1 MARFLLLIPLLLT
14 LFLSNGCGTT
24 SGSKRTGYSKDAM
37 MYQCIQQGMT
47 SKCKTAKQKGISARE
62 YRSGG
67 STALGLC
74 IDKKGCSVDVLKWIL
89 ANGGNKSQTWYY
101 SKKGRWGSQDAI
113 HASVNKDRIKFVQ
126 YLSTLPDW
134 KPNQL
139 SRLGWTPLSY
149 VKSYDMYHLLI
160 KSGADSNKISKNSK
174 TGAWKKYNL
183 VWYFAARDEKLALE
197 LLNTNNY
204 AANYK
209 GSGRST
215 LIRAAK
221 AGHEKLVKAL
231 IRKGANIYDKEPRTN
246 KNYKTLLAN
255 AKSKKE
261 AAKRKKYARAYYRTI
276 KFSGGEYKGQARKTG
291 KTYQPYGKG
300 TFTNRNKVKVVS
312 NEWQNFSSAYGVS
325 ISLPSYWGTIYKFK
339 ADRLKNYNIA
349 GQVTYTKYNKSLAK
363 KGVKPEFLAF
373 NNVRLSHDIRTLKS
387 YQFNSRDIG
396 TPKLPPGYLGLIDNQ
411 ERKQGWGRFVTP
423 GNQVYFGGFKDDLFH
438 GNGSKFYYSKNDSFS
453 GNYFKSFKVGPG
465 SRFTNGYSRQA
476 HYKLGQEE
484 GWVKYGKNIYRK
496 QKMGKNRSTLHPI
509 GWNGVI
515 ENIKNG
521 KVIKSYDFS
530 KAANY
535 TLCETSN
542 LMWNKVIQVPGKS
555 CTRARTG
562 FYPSGSKRLKNLK
575 LRGPAPYKIIN
586 ADIEN
591 LFGKATTTGYYR
603 KGVGHLVLRDFRTLK
618 PYWMG
623 GVKDHKKHGK
633 GFCEYNKQLEPCEM
647 NVGVRI
653 DDLHNSRVL
662 AAKIKAEQEKQ
673 QKCTR
678 GYNNGISK
686 IDKLANFGLG
696 KCDRYLND
704 QQNALNTVIRKTNCA
719 ACGQRAFKLAGGNV
733 SECLKK
739 KRRSLRYMSKP
750 SSYMQ
755 IGPHCVSR
763 QEARSLDSEFRTLK
777 RQVIQDLTS
786 IESSSQRLRAEYKR
800 IIWPKLDAI
809 ENRKNARIMGMINA
823 VQKSARDIMRQ
834 RQRAHNQQ
842 MGNIRQRQQIQRKV
856 KQRQQVFQNRMATQ
870 QRNNQYTRTRTA
882 RLPKTKRDPYAAL
895 EASCKKRGLKFLG
908 DRCEVKTPTITF
920 PGRACYDPSGKTCKT
935 GETIYYNRKNG
946 QYEASVTRSDQSI
959 KNATHSGTS
968 SANGTSNNGNGKSK
982 NGETGS
988 NHSNKT
994 VEKGAIKV
1002 ESIAYCWPNK
1012 KKTKW
1017 LCHGP
1022 TQRTLIFGT
1031 LDGELDLVGCGKTN
1045 KSRRKTFKDG
1055 HLYYCELSLES
1066 YSDDV
1071 ATIYNVPNSY
1081 LQARNQYQC
1090 KRGRSYCRDKVGSFS
1105 P

>member
-1 MARFLLLIPLLLT
+1 MNRLLLLIPLLLAL
-14 LFLSNGCGTT
+14 LFTNGCGTT

-37 MYQCIQQGMT
+37 MYQCIQQGMI
-47 SKCKTAKQKGISARE
+47 SKCETAKQKGLTARE

-67 STALGLC
+67 NSALGLC
-74 IDKKGCSVDVLKWIL
+74 IDRKRCSVDVLKWIL

-101 SKKGRWGSQDAI
+101 KQKGRWWDRDAV
-113 HASVNKDRIKFVQ
+113 HASAGKDRIKFIQ

-134 KPNQL
+134 NPNQL
-139 SRLGWTPLSY
+139 SRSGWAPLAY
-149 VKSYDMYHLLI
+149 AQSYDMYHLLVN
-160 KSGADSNKISKNSK
+160 SGADTNKMSKNLK
-174 TGAWKKYNL
+174 TGAWNKQNL
-183 VWYFAARDEKLALE
+183 VWYFAGRDEKLALE
-197 LLNTNNY
+197 LLDTNIY
-204 AANYK
+204 AANHK
-209 GSGRST
+209 VAGKST

-231 IRKGANIYDKEPRTN
+231 IAKGANINDKEPKTY

-261 AAKRKKYARAYYRTI
+261 AAKRKKYAKAYYRTI
-276 KFSGGEYKGQARKTG
+276 KFSGGEYKGQARKRG
-291 KTYQPYGKG
+291 KIYQPYGKG
-300 TFTNRNKVKVVS
+300 TFVNKHKVKVIS
-312 NEWQNFSSAYGVS
+312 DEWQNFSSANGVS
-325 ISLPSYWGTIYKFK
+325 ISLPDYWGIIYKFK
-339 ADRLKNYNIA
+339 ADRLTNYNIA
-349 GQVTYTKYNKSLAK
+349 GKVTYTKHNKSLEKRGMKSAS
-363 KGVKPEFLAF
+363 LAF
-373 NNVRLSHDIRTLKS
+373 TNVRLSHDIRILKS
-387 YQFNSRDIG
+387 YRFNSREIG
-396 TPKLPPGYLGLIDNQ
+396 TPKLPQGYMGLIDNQ
-411 ERKQGWGRFVTP
+411 GRKQGWGRFVTP

-438 GNGSKFYYSKNDSFS
+438 GNGSKFYYSKDDSFS
-453 GNYFKSFKVGPG
+453 GNYFKSFKVGAG
-465 SRFTNGYSRQA
+465 SRSTKGFTRQA

-484 GWVKYGKNIYRK
+484 GWIKYGKTLYRA
-496 QKMGKNRSTLHPI
+496 QQTSKNRRTLHPI

-515 ENIKNG
+515 EDVKNG
-521 KVIKSYDFS
+521 KIIKSYDFS

-542 LMWNKVIQVPGKS
+542 LMWNKVIQVPGNS
-555 CTRARTG
+555 CTRAKTG

-586 ADIEN
+586 ADIET
-591 LFGKATTTGYYR
+591 LFGKATTAGYYR
-603 KGVGHLVLRDFRTLK
+603 NGVGHLVLRDFRTLK

-623 GVKDHKKHGK
+623 SVKNHKKHGK

-647 NVGVRI
+647 NVGRRI
-653 DDLHNSRVL
+653 DDLYHSRIL
-662 AAKIKAEQEKQ
+662 AAKIKAEQDKQ
-673 QKCTR
+673 KKCTR
-678 GYNNGISK
+678 GYNKGISK

-696 KCDRYLND
+696 KCDRYLNK

-719 ACGQRAFKLAGGNV
+719 ACGQRPFKRAGGNV
-733 SECLKK
+733 SDCVKE

-755 IGPHCVSR
+755 VGPSCVSR

-777 RQVIQDLTS
+777 RQVVKDLAS

-823 VQKSARDIMRQ
+823 VERSARNIMRQ
-834 RQRAHNQQ
+834 RQKIHNQQ

-856 KQRQQVFQNRMATQ
+856 KQRQKTFQNRMATQ
-870 QRNNQYTRTRTA
+870 QRKNQYTKTRMA
-882 RLPKTKRDPYAAL
+882 RLPRAKRDPYAAM

-935 GETIYYNRKNG
+935 GETIYYNSKNG
-946 QYEASVTRSDQSI
+946 QYESGITRSDQSI
-959 KNATHSGTS
+959 KNTTHSGTS
-968 SANGTSNNGNGKSK
+968 SDNGISSNGNGKSK
-982 NGETGS
+982 NGKNGS
-988 NHSNKT
+988 NHGNKT

-1012 KKTKW
+1012 KNTKW

-1022 TQRTLIFGT
+1022 TQRTLIFGK

-1071 ATIYNVPNSY
+1071 ATIYNVPASY

-1090 KRGRSYCRDKVGSFS
+1090 KKGRSYCRDKVGSF
-1105 P
+1105 